1 MCTDN
6 GTLRTVATIKCRR
19 RRRCCRREKLF
30 CKIEKEKK
38 RNCLKQFW
46 KNDMYSLNDLDHFT
60 GTSHQK
66 KPNHQ
71 HEEKFVRLFVQQQQ
85 KPFPFVSAITRGE
98 REKTHPINML
108 RFFVVSSNAK
118 NTLDRGEHLK
128 HFLVIFNQRVVYF
141 FTISSHSN
149 RSNGVLRQTRA
160 FFFVFEGER
169 NGKTNIFTI

>member
-1 MCTDN
+1 MTCI
-6 GTLRTVATIKCRR
+6 LSTISITSLEQVIKRS
-19 RRRCCRREKLF
+19 L
-30 CKIEKEKK
+30 ITSTK
-38 RNCLKQFW
+38 RN
-46 KNDMYSLNDLDHFT
+46 S
-60 GTSHQK
+60 
-66 KPNHQ
+66 
-71 HEEKFVRLFVQQQQ
+71 FVQQQQ

-149 RSNGVLRQTRA
+149 RSNGVLRQTRS
-160 FFFVFEGER
+160 FFFVFEEER
-169 NGKTNIFTI
+169 NGKQTFLPFDVIFIADRLVSIGFSMKTIRNGDI